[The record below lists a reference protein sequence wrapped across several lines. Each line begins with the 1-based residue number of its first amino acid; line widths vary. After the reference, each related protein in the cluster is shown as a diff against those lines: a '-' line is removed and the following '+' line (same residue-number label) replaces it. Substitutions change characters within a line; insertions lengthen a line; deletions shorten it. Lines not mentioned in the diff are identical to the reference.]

1 MIRTVW
7 IAAFCLAGIGGL
19 FASRV
24 TASMAPTEETVL
36 DPPTVRAGI
45 ARDTLTKADRLDLTY
60 LNPLVETAPVPPS
73 KPFEILQTKPSAR
86 NASSRRLS
94 NPNANRI
101 AVMLP
106 KPRPKTRLSKNTST
120 ARAAV
125 DSKACPQPDGLSGI
139 LMSFTGS
146 PRCGG

>member
-24 TASMAPTEETVL
+24 AASMAPTEETVL

-45 ARDTLTKADRLDLTY
+45 AQDTLTKADRLDLTY

-73 KPFEILQTKPSAR
+73 KPFEILQTKPSAKST
-86 NASSRRLS
+86 SSRRLS
-94 NPNANRI
+94 NRNANRI

-106 KPRPKTRLSKNTST
+106 KPRPKPRLSKETST
-120 ARAAV
+120 A
-125 DSKACPQPDGLSGI
+125 
-139 LMSFTGS
+139 
-146 PRCGG
+146 